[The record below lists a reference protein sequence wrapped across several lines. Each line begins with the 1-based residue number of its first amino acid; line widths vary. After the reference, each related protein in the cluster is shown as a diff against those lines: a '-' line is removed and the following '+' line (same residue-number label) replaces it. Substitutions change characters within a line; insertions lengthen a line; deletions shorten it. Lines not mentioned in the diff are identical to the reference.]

1 MSHQRGGFGDNA
13 GKKDGVSADILALLR
28 TNSWFREL
36 PDFLIEPIIL
46 SSAIRNF
53 APGDVIHYQGDEAAG
68 LYAVLSGSVKV
79 SSLSVDGREC
89 VFRYLSPASW
99 FGEIGMLDKS
109 VRTHDA
115 IAIGD
120 TTLLVL
126 PPRELARILDSYPV
140 LYKFLSLLLCRV
152 VRTAF
157 TMLNDTTLLSVSA
170 RLAKRLVSFAEAY
183 GQSHEKGIQITI
195 HLPQDD
201 LAMLISTTRQT
212 INKRLADWQRLGW
225 IEVRYGKIVILNME
239 ALQQLYRDE

>member
-1 MSHQRGGFGDNA
+1 MSHHRPDVFGRDV
-13 GKKDGVSADILALLR
+13 GKGSNPEEILATLR

-36 PDFLIEPIIL
+36 PDFLIDPIIQ
-46 SSAIRNF
+46 AAAVRKFF
-53 APGDVIHYQGDEAAG
+53 AGEIIHHQGDESTG

-79 SSLSVDGREC
+79 SSLSADGREC

-120 TTLLVL
+120 TALLVL
-126 PPRELARILDSYPV
+126 PPWELARILDAYPI

-157 TMLNDTTLLSVSA
+157 TMLNDSALLSVSA

-183 GQSHEKGIQITI
+183 GQPHEKGILITI

-225 IEVRYGKIVILNME
+225 IEARYGKIVILNMA